1 MGQMPIRL
9 GGLGLRCQADLAP
22 IAYISAIEQSLP
34 FFGGV
39 RGICQPLAH
48 LSGSDE
54 EGSESRWRPLVNSGC
69 RTGVE
74 MARAWE
80 YLQQEARECCQ
91 YTGQEL
97 SGHLSVEVEGIGE
110 GTTDGSTRKK
120 VTEERETMRAAVLK
134 KALADYEDPSARPV
148 MSWKQRDK
156 LSSAFLLNI
165 PGPHRSISS
174 PIFSEAVA
182 AMLCAPSPVCRDR
195 VGEVIGR
202 SRVDPYGDKIVSQN
216 LTGGGWTRRH
226 DAVKSEIN
234 SSCVWAGLQAVCE
247 PYGLFGQFLPQQP
260 LNRVE
265 YRRTK
270 VCLRP
275 DFLFQLPLA
284 TGQVERRIADV
295 KTVSL
300 GAPSYYKP
308 GATGRRAVEHREA
321 EVPGE
326 YRRTAG
332 KMDISLGH
340 AEGNGPVTRRLTEYG
355 KVLPLCFGGY
365 GEGSEEVH
373 NLITCL
379 ADARLK
385 KVGLQRGRPGSDQE
399 LAIITSQLR
408 RRISR
413 ATIIANYTLLLE
425 RMAQVGAGAARAE
438 TRRDWVRAEEEK
450 VKRDRDRE
458 AQWLSRMMRG
468 VGLVQKGRFF
478 VE

>member
-1 MGQMPIRL
+1 MPIRL

-216 LTGGGWTRRH
+216 LTGRGWTRQ
-226 DAVKSEIN
+226 DAVKSKMQFCVGWTA
-234 SSCVWAGLQAVCE
+234 SCL
-247 PYGLFGQFLPQQP
+247 
-260 LNRVE
+260 
-265 YRRTK
+265 
-270 VCLRP
+270 
-275 DFLFQLPLA
+275 
-284 TGQVERRIADV
+284 
-295 KTVSL
+295 
-300 GAPSYYKP
+300 
-308 GATGRRAVEHREA
+308 
-321 EVPGE
+321 
-326 YRRTAG
+326 
-332 KMDISLGH
+332 
-340 AEGNGPVTRRLTEYG
+340 
-355 KVLPLCFGGY
+355 
-365 GEGSEEVH
+365 
-373 NLITCL
+373 
-379 ADARLK
+379 
-385 KVGLQRGRPGSDQE
+385 
-399 LAIITSQLR
+399 
-408 RRISR
+408 
-413 ATIIANYTLLLE
+413 
-425 RMAQVGAGAARAE
+425 
-438 TRRDWVRAEEEK
+438 
-450 VKRDRDRE
+450 
-458 AQWLSRMMRG
+458 
-468 VGLVQKGRFF
+468 
-478 VE
+478 